1 MAGLWRWRG
10 GVAFA
15 ILAQRGGAF
24 SEDIAVPLDRL
35 RDVARET
42 HLIGARHDVPALSFG
57 HAGDGNIH
65 ATFLFSPDREGEEQ
79 RADDACH
86 ELFDLAHSP
95 RRVGLRR
102 ARHRLVEARTASTP
116 ARPGRLRPA
125 HAAEA
130 GVRPERLAQP
140 RQEALSSLGALR
152 ERQFRL
158 LFTGQIVSLLG
169 DALTGVALAFA
180 VLDLTGSATDLGIV
194 FAAKTVPLV
203 AFLLVGGVF
212 ADRLPRRV
220 VMLVADV
227 VRFVAQGAVALL
239 VLTHSAHVWELVVLQ
254 AISGTA
260 TAFFNPASTGLTPL
274 TVSPERLQ
282 QANAL
287 RGTAMA
293 LSGIVGSALSGVL
306 VVTIGPGWA
315 LAIDSITFAV
325 SAFFLAQLRLPPQV
339 TLPPQTFLRD
349 LRDGWHE
356 FASRTWVWAIVVGA
370 AVGNMMVSI
379 FVVLGAVISK
389 ESLGGPG
396 AWALIVTALGI
407 GSLLGSIVA
416 LRLHVRRPLFLGSAL
431 VGLFALPIALL
442 ALHAPVV
449 VIAGAALLGGAGNL
463 IFNALWET
471 TLQQHIPQ
479 AALSR
484 VSAYDWFGSLA
495 FQPLGLVIAGPAAA
509 AIGSSTTLWIAAGVF
524 LVQTLAILAIPS
536 VRRLEARPT

>member
-1 MAGLWRWRG
+1 
-10 GVAFA
+10 
-15 ILAQRGGAF
+15 
-24 SEDIAVPLDRL
+24 
-35 RDVARET
+35 
-42 HLIGARHDVPALSFG
+42 
-57 HAGDGNIH
+57 
-65 ATFLFSPDREGEEQ
+65 
-79 RADDACH
+79 
-86 ELFDLAHSP
+86 
-95 RRVGLRR
+95 
-102 ARHRLVEARTASTP
+102 
-116 ARPGRLRPA
+116 
-125 HAAEA
+125 
-130 GVRPERLAQP
+130 
-140 RQEALSSLGALR
+140 
-152 ERQFRL
+152 
-158 LFTGQIVSLLG
+158 
-169 DALTGVALAFA
+169 LTGVALAFA

-194 FAAKTVPLV
+194 LAAKTVPLV

-212 ADRLPRRV
+212 ADRLPRRL

-227 VRFVAQGAVALL
+227 VRFGAQGAVALL
-239 VLTHSAHVWELVVLQ
+239 VLTHSARVWELVVLQ

-315 LAIDSITFAV
+315 LAIDSLTFAV
-325 SAFFLAQLRLPPQV
+325 SAFFLSQLRLPAQV
-339 TLPPQTFLRD
+339 TLPPQTFFRD

-356 FASRTWVWAIVVGA
+356 VASRTWVWAIVVGA

-396 AWALIVTALGI
+396 AWAVIVTALGI

-442 ALHAPVV
+442 ALHAPVA

-471 TLQQHIPQ
+471 TLQQHIPP

-524 LVQTLAILAIPS
+524 LVETLAILAIPS
-536 VRRLEARPT
+536 VRRLEPRPT